1 MKTILL
7 ADSGG
12 TKTDWA
18 YVRVGESV
26 LVPGRGSVPERGPVP
41 ERETLLG
48 RGSVQRF
55 QTTGLH
61 PLYLNDEIIR
71 QTFEEVRDRLCRG
84 EIQNDLPDE
93 IFYYSAGCASD
104 AVKKRIM
111 RHLAAVFR
119 GDGKAR
125 RHENPLQEN
134 QTQRK
139 QSKEHQSQYKQ
150 AQNNPSQ
157 NNQVENN
164 PSQSAQVQ
172 SNQPQIYVGTDVEG
186 AARAAFYGDERGLL
200 VVLGTGSICARV
212 VNGVMQEQSRS
223 LGFAIGDEGSAADIG
238 KRLLKGYFRRTFSP
252 PTLAYLEEIMHHMTG
267 GQGKP
272 GGSDSNDDE
281 HSENSRYAVWMDALY
296 FGGES
301 VRLGFPSPS
310 ALLASLAR
318 EVLDGLSEK
327 SHQPEINCSET
338 NSPESHEFESH
349 KSESHQLEINCFETN
364 SPEPQ
369 KTNAKREH
377 SAVPGRLLS
386 GEALSGSVRAEL
398 KRVVEAAFRDFV
410 EQRYLPMNPAKGEKT
425 VMAGGVVNRQPTL
438 FREIL
443 GAYANGPVESL
454 VSVMDGLVER
464 VLSRR

>member
-41 ERETLLG
+41 ERG
-48 RGSVQRF
+48 RGSALGRESAQRF
-55 QTTGLH
+55 QTAGLH
-61 PLYLNDEIIR
+61 PLYVNDTVIR
-71 QTFEEVRDRLCRG
+71 QTFEEVRDRLCSG
-84 EIQNDLPDE
+84 KFQNDLPDE

-111 RHLAAVFR
+111 RHLAVVFR

-125 RHENPLQEN
+125 RHENLLQEN
-134 QTQRK
+134 QTQKK

-157 NNQVENN
+157 NNQVENNQVENN

-186 AARAAFYGDERGLL
+186 AARAAFHGDERGLL

-252 PTLAYLEEIMHHMTG
+252 PTLVYLEEIMHQMTG

-272 GGSDSNDDE
+272 GGSDSDNDDDQ
-281 HSENSRYAVWMDALY
+281 SENARYAIWMDALY

-301 VRLGFPSPS
+301 VSLGFPSPS

-327 SHQPEINCSET
+327 SHQPETNCS
-338 NSPESHEFESH
+338 
-349 KSESHQLEINCFETN
+349 KTN

-377 SAVPGRLLS
+377 GTVPGRLLS

>member
-41 ERETLLG
+41 ERG
-48 RGSVQRF
+48 RGSALGRESAQRF
-55 QTTGLH
+55 QTAGLH
-61 PLYLNDEIIR
+61 PLYVNDTVIR
-71 QTFEEVRDRLCRG
+71 QTFEEVRDRLCSG
-84 EIQNDLPDE
+84 KFQNDLPDE

-164 PSQSAQVQ
+164 QVENNPSQSAQVQ

-186 AARAAFYGDERGLL
+186 AARAAFHGDERGLL

-212 VNGVMQEQSRS
+212 ANGVMQEQSRS

-252 PTLAYLEEIMHHMTG
+252 PTLVYLEEIMHQMTG

-272 GGSDSNDDE
+272 GGSDSNDDDQ
-281 HSENSRYAVWMDALY
+281 SENARYAVWMDALY

-327 SHQPEINCSET
+327 SHQPETNCS
-338 NSPESHEFESH
+338 
-349 KSESHQLEINCFETN
+349 KTN

>member
-1 MKTILL
+1 
-7 ADSGG
+7 
-12 TKTDWA
+12 
-18 YVRVGESV
+18 
-26 LVPGRGSVPERGPVP
+26 
-41 ERETLLG
+41 
-48 RGSVQRF
+48 
-55 QTTGLH
+55 
-61 PLYLNDEIIR
+61 
-71 QTFEEVRDRLCRG
+71 
-84 EIQNDLPDE
+84 
-93 IFYYSAGCASD
+93 
-104 AVKKRIM
+104 M

-125 RHENPLQEN
+125 RHENLLQEN
-134 QTQRK
+134 QTQKK

-172 SNQPQIYVGTDVEG
+172 SNQPQIYVGTDVEC

-252 PTLAYLEEIMHHMTG
+252 PTLVYLEEIMHQMTG

-272 GGSDSNDDE
+272 GGSDSNDDDQ
-281 HSENSRYAVWMDALY
+281 SENARYAVWMDALY

-327 SHQPEINCSET
+327 SHQPETNCS
-338 NSPESHEFESH
+338 
-349 KSESHQLEINCFETN
+349 KTN

>member
-26 LVPGRGSVPERGPVP
+26 LVPGRGSVPER
-41 ERETLLG
+41 ERGSALG
-48 RGSVQRF
+48 RESAQRF
-55 QTTGLH
+55 QTAGLH
-61 PLYLNDEIIR
+61 PLYVNDTVIR
-71 QTFEEVRDRLCRG
+71 QTFEEVRDRLCSG
-84 EIQNDLPDE
+84 KFQNDLPDE

-164 PSQSAQVQ
+164 QVENNPSQSAQVQ

-186 AARAAFYGDERGLL
+186 AARAAFHGDERGLL

-212 VNGVMQEQSRS
+212 VNGVIQEQSHS

-252 PTLAYLEEIMHHMTG
+252 PTLAYLKKTMHQMTG

-272 GGSDSNDDE
+272 GGSDSDNDDDQ
-281 HSENSRYAVWMDALY
+281 SENARYAIWMDALY

-327 SHQPEINCSET
+327 SHQPETNCS
-338 NSPESHEFESH
+338 
-349 KSESHQLEINCFETN
+349 ETN

>member
-41 ERETLLG
+41 ERGRGFVPERG
-48 RGSVQRF
+48 RGSALGRESAQRF
-55 QTTGLH
+55 QTAGLH
-61 PLYLNDEIIR
+61 PLYVNDTVIR
-71 QTFEEVRDRLCRG
+71 QTFEEVRDRLCSG
-84 EIQNDLPDE
+84 KFQNDLPDE

-172 SNQPQIYVGTDVEG
+172 SNQPQIYVGTDVEC

-252 PTLAYLEEIMHHMTG
+252 PTLAYLEEIMHQMTG

-272 GGSDSNDDE
+272 GGSDSDNDDDQ
-281 HSENSRYAVWMDALY
+281 SENARYAIWMDALY

-327 SHQPEINCSET
+327 SHQPETNCS
-338 NSPESHEFESH
+338 
-349 KSESHQLEINCFETN
+349 KTN